1 MTITS
6 RSILL
11 TALLLAAVPATGALA
26 QSNPADRSG
35 GSRIGVAMTG
45 RTSSHQDPVVVGA
58 PGAGI
63 DPAAE
68 DPNAPGATGRAIVR
82 GTHSTIAGQTAAT
95 EAARTGDLGLL

>member
-1 MTITS
+1 MTTTS

-11 TALLLAAVPATGALA
+11 TALLLAVPATGALA

-45 RTSSHQDPVVVGA
+45 RTSGHQDPVVVGA

-95 EAARTGDLGLL
+95 EAARTGGLGLL